1 MYMLQNGVLKAISQI
16 AYEATLKADDARTMA
31 DETKQTLLRVVR
43 IDADGLHVGDNQN
56 TNNEVLIDSEAVNVI
71 TGGVMESKF
80 TGSYI
85 QFGNYQ
91 LRRTADN
98 GLAFK
103 VKEG

>member
-1 MYMLQNGVLKAISQI
+1 
-16 AYEATLKADDARTMA
+16 
-31 DETKQTLLRVVR
+31 
-43 IDADGLHVGDNQN
+43 
-56 TNNEVLIDSEAVNVI
+56 
-71 TGGVMESKF
+71 MESKF

-103 VKEG
+103 VKEGCEARHVGAVRG

>member
-1 MYMLQNGVLKAISQI
+1 M
-16 AYEATLKADDARTMA
+16 R
-31 DETKQTLLRVVR
+31 
-43 IDADGLHVGDNQN
+43 
-56 TNNEVLIDSEAVNVI
+56 IDSEAVNVV
-71 TGGVMESKF
+71 TGGQMESKF

-85 QFGNYQ
+85 QFGAYQ

>member
-1 MYMLQNGVLKAISQI
+1 MRVSPLSLKMRLMGLISRI
-16 AYEATLKADDARTMA
+16 AHR
-31 DETKQTLLRVVR
+31 
-43 IDADGLHVGDNQN
+43 
-56 TNNEVLIDSEAVNVI
+56 
-71 TGGVMESKF
+71 
-80 TGSYI
+80 I

>member
-1 MYMLQNGVLKAISQI
+1 MLFRS
-16 AYEATLKADDARTMA
+16 
-31 DETKQTLLRVVR
+31 
-43 IDADGLHVGDNQN
+43 GDNQN
-56 TNNEVLIDSEAVNVI
+56 TNNEVLIDSEAVNVV